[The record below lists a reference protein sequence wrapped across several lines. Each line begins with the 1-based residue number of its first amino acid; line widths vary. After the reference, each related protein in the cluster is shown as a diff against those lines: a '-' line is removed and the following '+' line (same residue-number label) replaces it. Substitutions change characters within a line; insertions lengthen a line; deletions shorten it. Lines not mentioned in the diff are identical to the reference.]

1 MCVRGTRRER
11 EGIIEAKGGGAH
23 GHIEPSERE
32 REKGNAHP
40 VCCWANAHTLPH
52 GFWGRS
58 LDGRLVDEDG
68 SSSVCK
74 TGEKCAQERGGMEV
88 LSLSYY
94 LLYYISNKV
103 DKLGWKKREKM
114 GNETWKTTTTR
125 GSAKRAFSNGI
136 FVVEPAN
143 RGWERAQSFHGTY
156 IDSTAGNTQRKPLFF
171 FFFPLYAYIRC
182 IIHFSLYLILSS
194 QFVVVP
200 YFETGNCCLEP
211 TDTT

>member
-1 MCVRGTRRER
+1 MKMAAAVYAR
-11 EGIIEAKGGGAH
+11 
-23 GHIEPSERE
+23 
-32 REKGNAHP
+32 
-40 VCCWANAHTLPH
+40 
-52 GFWGRS
+52 
-58 LDGRLVDEDG
+58 
-68 SSSVCK
+68 
-74 TGEKCAQERGGMEV
+74 QERGGMEV

-114 GNETWKTTTTR
+114 GNERWKTTTTR

-171 FFFPLYAYIRC
+171 FFFPLYACIRC

-211 TDTT
+211 TDTTWDTAHTGRITAEKKNNKNHVCGSIAQQTATDLVLLIEQMSISFQH